1 MNLRQNETKRIV
13 HAPAKLNLFLDVFD
27 RRADGFHDLETL
39 MVPIR
44 WFDSLALEPLPADA
58 QRMGDIIFRLV
69 VCQRAQGTGE
79 SCAGVPAGGDNLVV
93 RALELLRQRSGCSS
107 GARVELVKRI
117 PSAAGLGG
125 GSSDAAAAL
134 ELANRAWGIHWPPE
148 RLAELAA
155 ELGSDVPFFLSHGPA
170 VCRGRGECVERLP
183 SVAPLHVVIVKP
195 PAALAT
201 REVYDQLDV
210 LPAGAPAQPTDG
222 NLCRLSSLIRA
233 LRQGN
238 LFGVDRWI
246 YNRLQA
252 AADALSPWIGR
263 IRAEFAALDFL
274 GHQLTGSGTAYFGIC
289 RHARHARRLASI
301 LMTRQLGLV
310 YVTRSCR

>member
-69 VCQRAQGTGE
+69 ACQRAQGTGE

-125 GSSDAAAAL
+125 GSSD
-134 ELANRAWGIHWPPE
+134 
-148 RLAELAA
+148 
-155 ELGSDVPFFLSHGPA
+155 
-170 VCRGRGECVERLP
+170 
-183 SVAPLHVVIVKP
+183 
-195 PAALAT
+195 
-201 REVYDQLDV
+201 
-210 LPAGAPAQPTDG
+210 
-222 NLCRLSSLIRA
+222 
-233 LRQGN
+233 
-238 LFGVDRWI
+238 
-246 YNRLQA
+246 
-252 AADALSPWIGR
+252 
-263 IRAEFAALDFL
+263 
-274 GHQLTGSGTAYFGIC
+274 
-289 RHARHARRLASI
+289 
-301 LMTRQLGLV
+301 
-310 YVTRSCR
+310 